1 MNRDDDFNGETDV
14 ADFSSLS
21 NLTSAGSAASAD
33 GAAVLEG
40 VTRDRPRK
48 LKVGRVRNDRCV
60 DVICADVSIAFSSGF
75 FSSDAT
81 ETGVDDRR
89 LKRLRA
95 EMCKFI
101 PINYD

>member
-1 MNRDDDFNGETDV
+1 MKRDDGFNGAAVDG
-14 ADFSSLS
+14 FSSLS
-21 NLTSAGSAASAD
+21 SFTSDVANGSVLPSAD

-40 VTRDRPRK
+40 VARDLPRK
-48 LKVGRVRNDRCV
+48 LKVGRVRNVRCV

-81 ETGVDDRR
+81 EAGVDDRR

-95 EMCKFI
+95 KM
-101 PINYD
+101 